1 MIINPCG
8 FPNCKSADCDFCP
21 HNKIERIE
29 DPIRILDELIK
40 EAEQEPSWKADN
52 ALRCAKKEIEK
63 ILTPQKPE
71 IMDDYTEEDG
81 EELWIS
87 YYVCPK
93 CFKSI
98 HVLNNYCS
106 NCGQPLDWNDYCNG
120 RNSDISCYD
129 ERNK

>member
-1 MIINPCG
+1 M
-8 FPNCKSADCDFCP
+8 K
-21 HNKIERIE
+21 KIQK
-29 DPIRILDELIK
+29 ILNELIK
-40 EAEQEPSWKADN
+40 EAENEPEWKAAS

-81 EELWIS
+81 EQLWIS

-106 NCGQPLDWNDYCNG
+106 NCGQPLDWSNYHNG

-129 ERNK
+129 ERSK